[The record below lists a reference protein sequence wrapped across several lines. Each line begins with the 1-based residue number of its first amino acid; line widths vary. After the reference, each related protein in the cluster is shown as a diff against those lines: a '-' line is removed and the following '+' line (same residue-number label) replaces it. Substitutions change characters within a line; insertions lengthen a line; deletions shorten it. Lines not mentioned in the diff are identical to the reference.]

1 MKTEIKDI
9 AVGDRFYCLR
19 ESGNEY
25 CGTVRVVR
33 VVKSNRETMVTVY
46 MGRDD
51 DDAEVYRNFYPC
63 DCVEWSAE
71 TPEPVYG

>member
-1 MKTEIKDI
+1 MKKDIKDI
-9 AVGDRFYCLR
+9 VVGDRFYCLR
-19 ESGNEY
+19 ENGNEY
-25 CGTVRVVR
+25 EGTVRVVR

-63 DCVEWSAE
+63 DCVKWSAE

>member
-1 MKTEIKDI
+1 MKKEIKDI
-9 AVGDRFYCLR
+9 VVGDRFYCRR
-19 ESGNEY
+19 ESGHEY
-25 CGTVRVVR
+25 EGTVRVVR
-33 VVKSNRETMVTVY
+33 VVESNRETMVTVY

-63 DCVEWSAE
+63 DCVEWTAQ

>member
-9 AVGDRFYCLR
+9 VVGDRFYCLR
-19 ESGNEY
+19 ENGKEY
-25 CGTVRVVR
+25 EGTVRVVR
-33 VVKSNRETMVTVY
+33 VVKSNREIMVTVY
-46 MGRDD
+46 LGRDD

-63 DCVEWSAE
+63 DCVEWTAE

>member
-1 MKTEIKDI
+1 MRKNIKDI
-9 AVGDRFYCLR
+9 VVGDRFYCRR
-19 ESGNEY
+19 ENGNEY
-25 CGTVRVVR
+25 QGTVRAVR

-63 DCVEWSAE
+63 DCVEWTAE
-71 TPEPVYG
+71 QPELV